1 MMTREIQ
8 RVTTRPLYLLI
19 TIILPLVSFAIFWVI
34 FNSGVPNDL
43 PISVY
48 DADHTQTSRQITR
61 MLDSTGLLKVAQHV
75 TNFEEGEKLILKGD
89 SNALVVLPR
98 NMEKDILR
106 GQSPKIVNFYNN
118 EFLLI
123 GSLISRDVSTVVKT
137 VSKGLNLS
145 TRQIKSEMAKAA
157 MAHIEQVTVKT
168 HVLFNP
174 YLNYFY
180 YLTGTLQPAML
191 QIFIITMT
199 IFAFCIEFKEGTAG
213 DLFKKGRGNIVA
225 VIIGKLLPYSLIYI
239 LLGLF
244 MNIYLFRIPGFPFR
258 GDLTVLVAATILFV
272 FAYQALGVLII
283 SVTANLRMS
292 LSIAGFYSATAFAF
306 GGVTF
311 PAMGMVLPAKIWSS
325 ILPLTYYIKI
335 FVDQSMKGS
344 PVSVSLSGLCYL
356 SFFILGGFTLSY
368 FRMGKI
374 LNDPIYWGRS

>member
-1 MMTREIQ
+1 VMTREIQ

-34 FNSGVPNDL
+34 FNSGVPKDL

-145 TRQIKSEMAKAA
+145 TRQIKSEMANAA
-157 MAHIEQVTVKT
+157 MAHIEPVTVNS

-191 QIFIITMT
+191 QI
-199 IFAFCIEFKEGTAG
+199 
-213 DLFKKGRGNIVA
+213 
-225 VIIGKLLPYSLIYI
+225 
-239 LLGLF
+239 
-244 MNIYLFRIPGFPFR
+244 
-258 GDLTVLVAATILFV
+258 
-272 FAYQALGVLII
+272 
-283 SVTANLRMS
+283 
-292 LSIAGFYSATAFAF
+292 
-306 GGVTF
+306 
-311 PAMGMVLPAKIWSS
+311 
-325 ILPLTYYIKI
+325 
-335 FVDQSMKGS
+335 
-344 PVSVSLSGLCYL
+344 
-356 SFFILGGFTLSY
+356 
-368 FRMGKI
+368 
-374 LNDPIYWGRS
+374 